1 MSIKRNQPFESH
13 TFLRESWYLIRMSEI
28 RWSEKEESDVQHM
41 NKAKAM
47 QILAIRLQN
56 RQNSMYNDEI
66 DSERRSYP
74 K

>member
-1 MSIKRNQPFESH
+1 
-13 TFLRESWYLIRMSEI
+13 
-28 RWSEKEESDVQHM
+28 M

-56 RQNSMYNDEI
+56 RQDAMMNEEV

-74 K
+74 WVERTGLDGQADRERRALREEPHVQLPECGCGEGG

>member
-1 MSIKRNQPFESH
+1 
-13 TFLRESWYLIRMSEI
+13 
-28 RWSEKEESDVQHM
+28 M

-56 RQNSMYNDEI
+56 RQDAMMNEEA

-74 K
+74 WMGECRP

>member
-1 MSIKRNQPFESH
+1 
-13 TFLRESWYLIRMSEI
+13 
-28 RWSEKEESDVQHM
+28 M

-56 RQNSMYNDEI
+56 RQDAMMNEEV

-74 K
+74 WMGECRS

>member
-1 MSIKRNQPFESH
+1 
-13 TFLRESWYLIRMSEI
+13 
-28 RWSEKEESDVQHM
+28 M

-56 RQNSMYNDEI
+56 RQDSLMNEEV

-74 K
+74 F